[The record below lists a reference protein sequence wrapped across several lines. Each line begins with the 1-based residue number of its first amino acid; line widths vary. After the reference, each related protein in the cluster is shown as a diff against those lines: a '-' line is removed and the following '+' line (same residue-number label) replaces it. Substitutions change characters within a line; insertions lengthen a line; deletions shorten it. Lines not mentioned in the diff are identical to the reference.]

1 MRIRQPI
8 VSVLGHV
15 DHGKTTFLDKVRGTT
30 VQEREAG
37 AITQHIGA
45 TEVPLEALKD
55 ACSKLGCNIDFS
67 LPGLLFIDTPGHH
80 SFINLRSRG
89 GSLAD
94 LAVLVVDI
102 NDGFMPQSL
111 ESLDI
116 LKREETPFI
125 VAANKL
131 DKIPGWRSENRPF
144 VENIRD
150 QSQDAK
156 DRMTEALYEVI
167 GDLYDRG
174 FSSDRYDKV
183 KDFSKNIGI
192 VPMSALTGEGVEDL
206 LMTLIGLAQT
216 YLEDDLEVEEG
227 PGEATVLEVKEEV
240 GLGTTLDT
248 IVHQGVLRKN
258 EKVVIGT
265 RNKPIHTKIKSLL
278 RPKPMDEI
286 RDPSERF
293 IEVAEVGAAAGI
305 KIVTPECEG
314 VLAGAPI
321 IGVGDRDL
329 SEVMDMVRKESQA
342 DIETEDEGVIIKAD
356 AIGSL
361 EGLAYELDEAE
372 IPLLKASVGDV
383 SKKDVADA
391 VAIDEPLYRVILAF
405 NVDVLPDAEEKLK
418 EVSVKIFQND
428 VVYRLV
434 EEYEE
439 WKEEKK
445 RALEEKKREKVV
457 HPVKIRI
464 LEDHVFRISKPAVVG
479 VRVLA
484 GTLRPDRRLLKKN
497 GKSAGTIK
505 SIRTGDQSLDSAEQG
520 EEVAIAISGVT
531 VGRQIDEGDE
541 LYIDIPQGDASK
553 LRDLELT
560 YDEERILDEIRE
572 IKQEE
577 DPFWG
582 L

>member
-15 DHGKTTFLDKVRGTT
+15 DHGKTTFLDRVRGTT

-45 TEVPLEALKD
+45 TEIPVESLKE
-55 ACSKLGCNIDFS
+55 ACSDLGCNIDFS

-89 GSLAD
+89 GALAD
-94 LAVLVVDI
+94 LAVLIVDI

-116 LKREETPFI
+116 LKREETPFVI
-125 VAANKL
+125 GANKL
-131 DKIPGWRSENRPF
+131 DKVPGWRSEDKPF
-144 VENIRD
+144 VKNFQN
-150 QSQDAK
+150 QSEDAK
-156 DRMTEALYEVI
+156 DRMTDALYDMI

-174 FSSDRYDKV
+174 FSSDRYDKLEN
-183 KDFSKNIGI
+183 FSKNIGI
-192 VPMSALTGEGVEDL
+192 VPMSAKTGEGIEDL

-216 YLEDDLEVEEG
+216 YLEDEISVEEG
-227 PGEATVLEVKEEV
+227 AGEGTVLEVKEEV

-248 IVHQGVLRKN
+248 IVHEGVFGKN
-258 EKVVIGT
+258 DEIVLGT
-265 RNKPIHTKIKSLL
+265 RNEPIHTKIKSLM
-278 RPKPMDEI
+278 RPKAMDEI

-293 IEVAEVGAAAGI
+293 EEVGEVGAAAGV
-305 KIVTPECEG
+305 KLVTPECEG

-321 IGVGDRDL
+321 LSVEGKNADEIIDR
-329 SEVMDMVRKESQA
+329 VRKESEVSV
-342 DIETEDEGVIIKAD
+342 ETQDDGVIIKAD

-361 EGLAYELDEAE
+361 EGLAYELEEAE
-372 IPLLKASVGDV
+372 LPVLRASVGDI
-383 SKKDVADA
+383 SQKDIVDA
-391 VAIDEPLYRVILAF
+391 ATVKEPLHRVILGF
-405 NVDVLPDAEEKLK
+405 NVDILPDAKEELK
-418 EVSVKIFQND
+418 EVGVKVFQND

-434 EEYEE
+434 DEYEE
-439 WKEEKK
+439 WKEERKK
-445 RALEEKKREKVV
+445 EIEEERRAEVV
-457 HPVKIRI
+457 HPVKFRI
-464 LEDHVFRISKPAVVG
+464 LEDHMFRRSKPAVVG

-484 GTLRPDRRLLKKN
+484 GTLRPDRRVLKKD
-497 GKSAGTIK
+497 GEVVGRIK
-505 SIRTGDQSLDSAEQG
+505 SIRSGEQSLDSAEQG

-531 VGRQIDEGDE
+531 VGRQIEEREE
-541 LYIDIPQGDASK
+541 LYVDIPEGDAST
-553 LRDLELT
+553 LRDLDLT
-560 YDEERILDEIRE
+560 FDEERILEEVRD

-577 DPFWG
+577 EHFWG

>member
-15 DHGKTTFLDKVRGTT
+15 DHGKTTFLDRLRGTT

-45 TEVPLEALKD
+45 TEIPLDALKE
-55 ACSKLGCNIDFS
+55 ACSELGCNIDFS

-89 GSLAD
+89 GALAEM
-94 LAVLVVDI
+94 AVLVVDI

-131 DKIPGWRSENRPF
+131 DKIPGWRSEDKPF
-144 VENIRD
+144 VENLHD

-156 DRMTEALYEVI
+156 DRMTDALYEMI

-183 KDFSKNIGI
+183 NDFSNNIGI
-192 VPMSALTGEGVEDL
+192 VPMSALTGEGIEDL

-216 YLEDDLEVEEG
+216 YLENELEVEEG
-227 PGEATVLEVKEEV
+227 AGEATVLEVKEEV

-248 IVHQGVLRKN
+248 IVHEGVLRKN

-265 RNKPIHTKIKSLL
+265 RNEPIQTKIKSLM

-286 RDPSERF
+286 RDPNERF
-293 IEVAEVGAAAGI
+293 GEVEEVGAAAGI

-321 IGVGDRDL
+321 LAVGDRDI
-329 SEVMDMVRKESQA
+329 EDVTDMVRKESQA

-361 EGLAYELDEAE
+361 EGLAYELEEAE

-383 SKKDVADA
+383 SKKDVTDA
-391 VAIDEPLYRVILAF
+391 VAIDDPLHRVILAF
-405 NVDVLPDAEEKLK
+405 NVDILPDAEEELK
-418 EVSVKIFQND
+418 EVDVEVFQND

-439 WKEEKK
+439 WKEEKESE
-445 RALEEKKREKVV
+445 LEEKKREKVV

-464 LEDHVFRISKPAVVG
+464 LEDHVFRMSKPAVVG

-484 GTLRPDRRLLKKN
+484 GTLRPDRKLLKKD
-497 GKSAGTIK
+497 GETAGRIK
-505 SIRTGDQSLDSAEQG
+505 SIRTGDQPLDSAEQG

-531 VGRQIDEGDE
+531 VGRQIEEGEE
-541 LYIDIPQGDASK
+541 LYIDIPEGDASE
-553 LRDLELT
+553 LRDLDLT
-560 YDEERILDEIRE
+560 YDEERILEEVRD
-572 IKQEE
+572 IKQEGE
-577 DPFWG
+577 PFWG

>member
-15 DHGKTTFLDKVRGTT
+15 DHGKTTFLDKVRGTA

-45 TEVPLEALKD
+45 TEIPLDALRE
-55 ACSKLGCNIDFS
+55 ACSELGCEVDFS

-80 SFINLRSRG
+80 SFVNLRSRG

-94 LAVLVVDI
+94 LAVLIVDI

-111 ESLDI
+111 ESLEI
-116 LKREETPFI
+116 LKREKTPFI

-131 DKIPGWRSENRPF
+131 DKIPGWRSEDKPF
-144 VENIRD
+144 VKNLLE

-156 DRMTEALYEVI
+156 DRMTDALYDMI
-167 GDLYDRG
+167 GDLYDKG
-174 FSSDRYDKV
+174 FSADRYDRV
-183 KDFSKNIGI
+183 SDFSENIGI
-192 VPMSALTGEGVEDL
+192 VPMSALTGEGIEDL
-206 LMTLIGLAQT
+206 LLTLIGLAQT
-216 YLEDDLEVEEG
+216 YLENELEVEEG

-248 IVHQGVLRKN
+248 IVHEGVLRKN
-258 EKVVIGT
+258 DEIVIGT
-265 RNKPIHTKIKSLL
+265 RNEPIRTKIKSLM

-293 IEVAEVGAAAGI
+293 EEEDQVGAAAGI
-305 KIVTPECEG
+305 KLVTPECEG

-321 IGVGDRDL
+321 MGVGDRETE
-329 SEVMDMVRKESQA
+329 EVMDMVRKESQA
-342 DIETEDEGVIIKAD
+342 DIETQEEGVIIKAD

-361 EGLAYELDEAE
+361 EGLAYELKDAE

-383 SKKDVADA
+383 SKKDITDA
-391 VAIDEPLYRVILAF
+391 VAIDDQLYRAILAF
-405 NVDVLPDAEEKLK
+405 NVDILPDAEEKLK
-418 EVSVKIFQND
+418 EEDVKIFNND

-445 RALEEKKREKVV
+445 REIEEKKREDVI
-457 HPVKIRI
+457 HPAKIRI
-464 LEDHVFRISKPAVVG
+464 LEDHVFRMSKPAVVG

-484 GTLRPDRRLLKKN
+484 GTLRPQRRLLNKDCET
-497 GKSAGTIK
+497 AGRVQ
-505 SIRTGDQSLDSAEQG
+505 SIRSGEKSLDKAEQG
-520 EEVAIAISGVT
+520 DEVAIAISGVT
-531 VGRQIDEGDE
+531 VGRQIEEREE
-541 LYIDIPQGDASK
+541 LYIDIPQGDAVK
-553 LRDLELT
+553 LRELDLT
-560 YDEERILDEIRE
+560 YDEERILDEVRE
-572 IKQEE
+572 IKQKE

>member
-15 DHGKTTFLDKVRGTT
+15 DHGKTTFLDKIRGTT

-45 TEVPLEALKD
+45 TEIPLEALKE
-55 ACSKLGCNIDFS
+55 ACSELGCNIEFS

-102 NDGFMPQSL
+102 NEGFMPQSL

-116 LKREETPFI
+116 LKREKTPFV

-144 VENIRD
+144 IKNVHE
-150 QSQDAK
+150 QSQDAQ
-156 DRMTEALYEVI
+156 DRMTDALYELI
-167 GDLYDRG
+167 GDLYDKG

-183 KDFSKNIGI
+183 SDFSKNIGI
-192 VPMSALTGEGVEDL
+192 VPMSALKGEGIEDL

-216 YLEDDLEVEEG
+216 YLEDELEVEEG
-227 PGEATVLEVKEEV
+227 PGEATVLEVKEEL

-248 IVHQGVLRKN
+248 IVHEGVIKMDD
-258 EKVVIGT
+258 EVIIGT
-265 RNKPIHTKIKSLL
+265 KGKPIHTKIKSLM

-293 IEVAEVGAAAGI
+293 EEVEEVGAAAGI

-321 IGVGDRDL
+321 IGVGDRNVEDII
-329 SEVMDMVRKESQA
+329 DTVREESQA
-342 DIETEDEGVIIKAD
+342 DIETQGEGVIIKAD

-361 EGLAYELDEAE
+361 EGLAYELEEAE
-372 IPLLKASVGDV
+372 IPLLMASVGDI
-383 SKKDVADA
+383 SKKDISDA
-391 VAIDEPLYRVILAF
+391 VAIDEPLYKVILAF

-418 EVSVKIFQND
+418 EVDVKVFQND

-439 WKEEKK
+439 WRDEKERE
-445 RALEEKKREKVV
+445 LEEKKREKVV

-464 LEDHVFRISKPAVVG
+464 LEDHVFRMSKPAVVG

-484 GTLRPDRRLLKKN
+484 GTLRPDRKLLKKD
-497 GKSAGTIK
+497 GKTAGRVV
-505 SIRTGDQSLDSAEQG
+505 SIRSGERSLDKAEQG
-520 EEVAIAISGVT
+520 DEVAVAISGVT
-531 VGRQIDEGDE
+531 VGRQIEEREE
-541 LYIDIPQGDASK
+541 LYLDIPDGDASK

-560 YDEERILDEIRE
+560 YDEERILDEIKE
-572 IKQEE
+572 IKQKE

>member
-15 DHGKTTFLDKVRGTT
+15 DHGKTTFLDKVRGTA

-45 TEVPLEALKD
+45 TEVPLDALRE
-55 ACSKLGCNIDFS
+55 ACSELGCEIDFS

-80 SFINLRSRG
+80 SFVNLRSRG

-94 LAVLVVDI
+94 LAVLIVDI

-111 ESLDI
+111 ESLEI
-116 LKREETPFI
+116 LKREKTPFV

-131 DKIPGWRSENRPF
+131 DKIPGWRSEDRPF
-144 VENIRD
+144 VKNLQD

-156 DRMTEALYEVI
+156 DRMTDALYDMI
-167 GDLYDRG
+167 GDLYDKG
-174 FSSDRYDKV
+174 FSADRYDRV
-183 KDFSKNIGI
+183 SNFSENIGI
-192 VPMSALTGEGVEDL
+192 VPMSALTGEGTEDL
-206 LMTLIGLAQT
+206 LLTLIGLAQT
-216 YLEDDLEVEEG
+216 YLEDELEVEDG

-248 IVHQGVLRKN
+248 IVHEGVLRKN
-258 EKVVIGT
+258 DEVVIGT
-265 RNKPIHTKIKSLL
+265 RNEPICTKIKSLM

-293 IEVAEVGAAAGI
+293 EEVKEVGAAAGI
-305 KIVTPECEG
+305 KLVTPKCEG

-321 IGVGDRDL
+321 IGVGNRDID
-329 SEVMDMVRKESQA
+329 EVRDMVRKESQA
-342 DIETEDEGVIIKAD
+342 DIETQDEGVIIKAD

-361 EGLAYELDEAE
+361 EGLAYELEDAE

-383 SKKDVADA
+383 SKKDITDA
-391 VAIDEPLYRVILAF
+391 VAIDDQLYRVILAF
-405 NVDVLPDAEEKLK
+405 NIDILPDAEEKLK
-418 EVSVKIFQND
+418 EEDVEIFRND

-439 WKEEKK
+439 WKEEKE
-445 RALEEKKREKVV
+445 REIEEKKREKVV
-457 HPVKIRI
+457 HPAKIRI
-464 LEDHVFRISKPAVVG
+464 LQDHVFRMSKPAVVG

-484 GTLRPDRRLLKKN
+484 GTLRPQRRLLNKD
-497 GKSAGTIK
+497 GETAGRVQ
-505 SIRTGDQSLDSAEQG
+505 SIRSGEKSLDKAEQG
-520 EEVAIAISGVT
+520 DEVAIAISGVT
-531 VGRQIDEGDE
+531 VGRQIEEREE
-541 LYIDIPQGDASK
+541 LYVDIPQGDAVK
-553 LRDLELT
+553 LRELDLT
-560 YDEERILDEIRE
+560 FDEERILDEVRE
-572 IKQEE
+572 IKQED